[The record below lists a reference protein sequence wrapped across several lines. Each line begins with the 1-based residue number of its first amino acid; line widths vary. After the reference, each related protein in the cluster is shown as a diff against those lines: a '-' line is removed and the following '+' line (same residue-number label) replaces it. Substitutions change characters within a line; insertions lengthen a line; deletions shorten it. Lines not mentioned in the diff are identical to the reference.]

1 MLATYRPS
9 EGGFGDFSGVTVVWE
24 RMAGADEGKGVA
36 ISSALGALR
45 QES

>member
-9 EGGFGDFSGVTVVWE
+9 KAGIGDFSGVTVVWE
-24 RMAGADEGKGVA
+24 RMAGADEDMGVA